1 MLIDH
6 QNQICPYVQVWY
18 IWEFPPE
25 KSGKETIEMTS
36 TGKNY
41 ILKITTDSSRFYN
54 IVTKLL
60 FIFFWGRG
68 DIW

>member
-41 ILKITTDSSRFYN
+41 ILKITTDSR
-54 IVTKLL
+54 
-60 FIFFWGRG
+60 
-68 DIW
+68 